1 MDKST
6 DDLTPFATVDELRA
20 FCGTDVDTNDT
31 TRIESLLIYASNY
44 LRQIA
49 RNNGIDIDAEVN
61 GDKLTASTV
70 KSTIMAAVKRALN
83 TPANAPAAGS
93 WAQAATPYSQTISNF
108 ENPGGDIYF
117 KNNELKL
124 LGFSSIGKSSQF
136 GILRGIK

>member
-6 DDLTPFATVDELRA
+6 NDLTPFATVDELRA
-20 FCGTDVDTNDT
+20 FCGADVDTDDAA
-31 TRIESLLIYASNY
+31 RIESLLIYASNY

-49 RNNGIDIDAEVN
+49 RNNGVDIDVEVDN
-61 GDKLTASTV
+61 DELTASTV
-70 KSTIMAAVKRALN
+70 KSIVMASVKRALN

>member
-6 DDLTPFATVDELRA
+6 DNLKPFATIDELRA
-20 FCGTDVDTNDT
+20 FCGTDVDMSDT
-31 TRIESLLIYASNY
+31 VRVESLLIYASNY

-49 RNNGIDIDAEVN
+49 RNNGVDIDAEVN
-61 GDKLTASTV
+61 GDELTASTV
-70 KSTIMAAVKRALN
+70 KSIVMASVKRALN

-124 LGFSSIGKSSQF
+124 LGFNSIGKSSQF
-136 GILRGIK
+136 SVLRGVK

>member
-6 DDLTPFATVDELRA
+6 NDLTPFATVDELRA
-20 FCGTDVDTNDT
+20 FCGADVDTDDT
-31 TRIESLLIYASNY
+31 ARIESLLIYASNY

-49 RNNGIDIDAEVN
+49 RNNGVDIDVEVDN
-61 GDKLTASTV
+61 DELTASTV
-70 KSTIMAAVKRALN
+70 KSIVMASVKRALN

-93 WAQAATPYSQTISNF
+93 WAQSATPYSQTISNF

>member
-6 DDLTPFATVDELRA
+6 NDLTPFATVDELRA
-20 FCGTDVDTNDT
+20 FCGADVDTDDT
-31 TRIESLLIYASNY
+31 ARIESLLIYASNY

-49 RNNGIDIDAEVN
+49 RNNGVDIDVEVDN
-61 GDKLTASTV
+61 DELTASTV
-70 KSTIMAAVKRALN
+70 KSIVMASVKRALN